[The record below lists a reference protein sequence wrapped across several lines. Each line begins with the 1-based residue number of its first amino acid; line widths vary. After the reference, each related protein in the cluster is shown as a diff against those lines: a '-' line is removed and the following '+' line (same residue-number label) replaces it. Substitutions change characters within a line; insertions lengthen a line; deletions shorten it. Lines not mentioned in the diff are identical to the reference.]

1 LQEYAVSQK
10 QTVRTARASAC
21 WRTSVPRAALLVLA
35 AGMLGCEVDSF
46 FDPSMVGRWERTP
59 TELPILERLDVIED
73 DQGDFSEAT
82 EITPE
87 DLQPVIE
94 EYRFGPAD
102 FVRVETWD
110 LFGRDQLVPFDRVV
124 DSRGMIDLGVIGEV
138 RAQGLTPTELRE
150 SIKIAIQ
157 RQGLIHEPVVSVQP
171 LQQRQSSFSI
181 LGGAIGGA
189 GTLVITKP
197 DYRVL
202 QAITD
207 AGGILES
214 LGHLY
219 VIRQVPLSEA
229 VESGVTPAGDVY
241 QFPSQDEGGD
251 EGEATLDD
259 LLQELEGSLEGSRGQ
274 VSPFMAPGEVHR
286 RPSRVR
292 RATQPAAEP
301 AEEPTSPAGQPMPEP
316 VAEPVAL
323 PTEPVVDPVIDL
335 PEADEPEMA
344 IVEETPRPA
353 PVVDLQGLDDPEEEG
368 GEPLVDLPS
377 VTTEPESP
385 AAREPAPYIFVNGEW
400 IPAQPR
406 PLDDGGFVAD
416 TGPLTTTDPV
426 TGELMTQR
434 IIRVPVQ
441 PLLRGE
447 ARYNIVIRP
456 GDIIRVPTPP
466 TGNLY
471 MGGMIARP
479 GTYNL
484 PITGRMTLKQAIFA
498 AGGLNALGIPERVDL
513 IRRVSETREATVRLN
528 LRAIF
533 EGTEP
538 DLFLKPNDMIN
549 VGTNF
554 AAAPLAVM
562 RNGFRVSYGFGF
574 LLDRNF
580 GNDVFGAPP
589 SNLRN

>member
-1 LQEYAVSQK
+1 
-10 QTVRTARASAC
+10 
-21 WRTSVPRAALLVLA
+21 
-35 AGMLGCEVDSF
+35 
-46 FDPSMVGRWERTP
+46 MVGRWERTP

-138 RAQGLTPTELRE
+138 RAQGLTPAELRK
-150 SIKIAIQ
+150 SIEVAIQ
-157 RQGLIHEPVVSVQP
+157 RQGIIHEPVVSVQP
-171 LQQRQSSFSI
+171 LQQRQSTFSI

-189 GTLVITKP
+189 GTLVISKP

-219 VIRQVPLSEA
+219 IIRQIPLSEA
-229 VESGVTPAGDVY
+229 VETGVTPAGEVY
-241 QFPSQDEGGD
+241 QFPTQDAGDDD

-259 LLQELEGSLEGSRGQ
+259 LLRELEGSLEGSQGQ
-274 VSPFMAPGEVHR
+274 ISPFMAPGELHR

-292 RATQPAAEP
+292 PATQPAAEP
-301 AEEPTSPAGQPMPEP
+301 AEEPTAAAAPPIEAP
-316 VAEPVAL
+316 VAEPVPPPA
-323 PTEPVVDPVIDL
+323 EAAVAPVIDL
-335 PEADEPEMA
+335 PEADAPEA
-344 IVEETPRPA
+344 EIGEERPGPA
-353 PVVDLQGLDDPEEEG
+353 PVLDLQGLEEPEEEG

-377 VTTEPESP
+377 VTTEAES
-385 AAREPAPYIFVNGEW
+385 AAAQEPAPYIFVNGEW

-426 TGELMTQR
+426 TGVLMTQR

-471 MGGMIARP
+471 MGGMVSRP